1 MNRLTTVAARRVRGT
16 LLCATV
22 AATAMT
28 GPVWAASSG
37 STGATTTTTT
47 ITPAPALAVSVAA
60 TGPHTLPASLPPA
73 ALRADLRRLR
83 GMAPERRQQ
92 TAARIWQDALGGDY
106 GSAVQLRAERVQQR
120 YRLLPGQLRNDL
132 GELRGLGGDE
142 LRDGLVAVRDKA
154 LDGGYGDQ
162 VRQRAERHGDFW
174 QQG

>member
-16 LLCATV
+16 LLAATV
-22 AATAMT
+22 AATAVT

-37 STGATTTTTT
+37 STGATTTTMPT
-47 ITPAPALAVSVAA
+47 TPAPALAASVAA
-60 TGPHTLPASLPPA
+60 TGPHMLPAWLPP

-83 GMAPERRQQ
+83 GMDPEQRQKA
-92 TAARIWQDALGGDY
+92 AARIWQDSLGGDY
-106 GSAVQLRAERVQQR
+106 GSAVQLRAERAQQR
-120 YRLLPGQLRNDL
+120 YRLLPEQLRDDL

-162 VRQRAERHGDFW
+162 VRRWAERHGDFW